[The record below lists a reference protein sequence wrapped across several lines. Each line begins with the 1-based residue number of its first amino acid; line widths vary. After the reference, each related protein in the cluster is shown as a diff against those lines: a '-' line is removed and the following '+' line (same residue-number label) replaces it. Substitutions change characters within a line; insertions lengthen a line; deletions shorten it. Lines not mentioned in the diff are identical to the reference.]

1 MGAKRERWPGGFPA
15 PSLSEWVGAGDGA
28 RDKPGTLEAEQVQ
41 VGGAGD
47 LGLILRQCLGSSK
60 TLRYRTQKR

>member
-1 MGAKRERWPGGFPA
+1 MLGLAVGAKTGRCPGEFPA
-15 PSLSEWVGAGDGA
+15 SSLSKWVGDGDGD

-47 LGLILRQCLGSSK
+47 LGLILRWCLGSSK
-60 TLRYRTQKR
+60 TRY

>member
-1 MGAKRERWPGGFPA
+1 M
-15 PSLSEWVGAGDGA
+15 GDGDGD

-47 LGLILRQCLGSSK
+47 LGLILRLCLGRIRP
-60 TLRYRTQKR
+60 TGTEPRRDN